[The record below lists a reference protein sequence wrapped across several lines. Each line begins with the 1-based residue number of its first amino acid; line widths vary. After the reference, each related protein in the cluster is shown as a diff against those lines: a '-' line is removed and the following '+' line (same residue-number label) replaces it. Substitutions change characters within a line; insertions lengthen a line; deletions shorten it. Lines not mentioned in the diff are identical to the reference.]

1 MESNTPSKTCHA
13 AELVDAVA
21 GLSLGRALKGATSQ
35 VFITGNEIYL
45 AQQTRDFAQSATLD
59 DLAATSVHFAVPLAL
74 LRRERELAWDSLEI
88 AVEDRPAVL
97 EEERNRS
104 ALRLIAWIDALDTF
118 GLLTADNADELRYQV
133 LDLRDD
139 TPGATAKD
147 ARKPVGTP

>member
-13 AELVDAVA
+13 AELVGTVA
-21 GLSLGRALKGATSQ
+21 CLSLGRALKGATTQ

-45 AQQTRDFAQSATLD
+45 AQQTRDFAQGATLD
-59 DLAATSVHFAVPLAL
+59 DLAAMSVHFDVPLQL
-74 LRRERELAWDSLEI
+74 LRRERELAWESLEI
-88 AVEDRPAVL
+88 AAEDRPAVL

-104 ALRLIAWIDALDTF
+104 ALRLIAWIDALGTF
-118 GLLTADNADELRYQV
+118 GLLTPENADELRYQV

>member
-13 AELVDAVA
+13 AELVANVA
-21 GLSLGRALKGATSQ
+21 GLSLGRALKGATTQ

-59 DLAATSVHFAVPLAL
+59 ALAAMSDHFGVSLQL
-74 LRRERELAWDSLEI
+74 LRRERELAWESLEI
-88 AVEDRPAVL
+88 AAEDRPAVL
-97 EEERNRS
+97 EEQRRQS
-104 ALRLIAWIDALDTF
+104 AVRLVAWLDCLRTF
-118 GLLTADNADELRYQV
+118 GLLTSENAAEMTYQV